1 LIEILI
7 QRAKQNDM
15 KAFEQII
22 KLYEKKVYNL
32 ALRYLKNLDDA
43 LDVAQEVFILV
54 YNNLESFRGEAA
66 FSTWIYRI
74 TYNNCVDM
82 LRSRQK
88 KRAGF
93 SIDDNENF
101 YKMASGD
108 MSIEQQYE
116 YKEKVKAV
124 MDAIEMLPKEQQDI
138 IILRSV
144 KELSYTEIGEIL
156 DIAEGTVK
164 SRLNRAR
171 LKIKE
176 MFKDKGT

>member
-1 LIEILI
+1 
-7 QRAKQNDM
+7 
-15 KAFEQII
+15 
-22 KLYEKKVYNL
+22 
-32 ALRYLKNLDDA
+32 
-43 LDVAQEVFILV
+43 
-54 YNNLESFRGEAA
+54 
-66 FSTWIYRI
+66 
-74 TYNNCVDM
+74 
-82 LRSRQK
+82 
-88 KRAGF
+88 
-93 SIDDNENF
+93 
-101 YKMASGD
+101 